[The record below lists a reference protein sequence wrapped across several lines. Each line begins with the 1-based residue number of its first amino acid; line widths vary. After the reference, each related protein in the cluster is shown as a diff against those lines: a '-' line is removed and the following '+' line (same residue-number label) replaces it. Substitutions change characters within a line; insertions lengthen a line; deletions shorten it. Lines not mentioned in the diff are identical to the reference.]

1 MSRYTPADIE
11 PKWQASWSEADAFAA
26 SEDPTK
32 PKFYALCMFPYP
44 SGSGLHV
51 GHPLSYTA
59 IDIVSRYKRMTGHAV
74 LNPIG
79 FDSFGLPAERAAMR
93 EDRHPAEITRER
105 IAYFRTQLQ
114 RLGFSFDWSR
124 EVSTCESNYYHWTQW
139 IFLKL
144 HEQGLAYLEEVPVNW
159 CPAQGTVLA
168 NEEVVDGRYVETGD
182 PVERRNMRQWMLKI
196 TAYAQRLLDDL
207 DGLDWPEGVLEMQR
221 QWIGRSEGAQVRF
234 QVQGHEDA
242 GAEGSF
248 VVYTTRPDTLF
259 GATYCVLAPEHA
271 LVDRVTTADRKA
283 EVDAYVDAAKNRS
296 DMDRQVAAE
305 KEKTGVFTGAYA
317 INPVNGKPIEVW
329 VADYVLATYGT
340 GAIMAVPAHDARD
353 HAFARKFNL
362 EIIPVIGTPDGH
374 DIQAEAWTGDGPA
387 INSDRFDGMR
397 VAEFKAAI
405 IDWLE
410 EAGLGERKVNF
421 KLRDWLFSRQRY
433 WGEPFPMAHLEDG
446 TVVPLSYDD
455 LPVELPSVDAYKPTA
470 DGQPPLARAGD
481 WLHTTVDG
489 KPALRETNTMPQW
502 AGSCWYYLRY
512 MDPSNTELPFSP
524 EAVNYWQSVDLYIG
538 GVEHA
543 VLHLLYARF
552 WHKVLYD
559 CGLVPT
565 KEPFQKLFNQG
576 MILAHAYRAASG
588 KYHAQPN
595 VEQRLGQTT
604 TLTSAWSGQ
613 PVETD
618 WYVRNTDT
626 PVEVKIGKMGKSLN
640 NSVDPLDIIEKFGA
654 DTLRVYE
661 MFMGPL
667 EQVKPWQ
674 TSGCEGIFRFL
685 GRVWRLYVNEETDG
699 LQPFGKTDRKVKK
712 ALHVAIREATQGI
725 DQLKFNTP
733 VAKMMEFM
741 NTCSGRLPA
750 REEAEAFVLIL
761 APFAPHI
768 AEELWERLGH
778 TDGLTTAPWPEF
790 DPKALVDDEVTVVV
804 QVRGKLRG
812 RLQVARDADKAD
824 ILAAAKQLES
834 VVKHL
839 EGKTI
844 RKEIYV
850 PGRLVNFV
858 V

>member
-1 MSRYTPADIE
+1 
-11 PKWQASWSEADAFAA
+11 
-26 SEDPTK
+26 
-32 PKFYALCMFPYP
+32 
-44 SGSGLHV
+44 
-51 GHPLSYTA
+51 
-59 IDIVSRYKRMTGHAV
+59 
-74 LNPIG
+74 
-79 FDSFGLPAERAAMR
+79 
-93 EDRHPAEITRER
+93 
-105 IAYFRTQLQ
+105 
-114 RLGFSFDWSR
+114 
-124 EVSTCESNYYHWTQW
+124 
-139 IFLKL
+139 
-144 HEQGLAYLEEVPVNW
+144 
-159 CPAQGTVLA
+159 
-168 NEEVVDGRYVETGD
+168 
-182 PVERRNMRQWMLKI
+182 
-196 TAYAQRLLDDL
+196 
-207 DGLDWPEGVLEMQR
+207 
-221 QWIGRSEGAQVRF
+221 
-234 QVQGHEDA
+234 
-242 GAEGSF
+242 
-248 VVYTTRPDTLF
+248 
-259 GATYCVLAPEHA
+259 
-271 LVDRVTTADRKA
+271 
-283 EVDAYVDAAKNRS
+283 
-296 DMDRQVAAE
+296 
-305 KEKTGVFTGAYA
+305 
-317 INPVNGKPIEVW
+317 
-329 VADYVLATYGT
+329 
-340 GAIMAVPAHDARD
+340 
-353 HAFARKFNL
+353 
-362 EIIPVIGTPDGH
+362 
-374 DIQAEAWTGDGPA
+374 
-387 INSDRFDGMR
+387 
-397 VAEFKAAI
+397 
-405 IDWLE
+405 
-410 EAGLGERKVNF
+410 
-421 KLRDWLFSRQRY
+421 
-433 WGEPFPMAHLEDG
+433 
-446 TVVPLSYDD
+446 
-455 LPVELPSVDAYKPTA
+455 
-470 DGQPPLARAGD
+470 
-481 WLHTTVDG
+481 
-489 KPALRETNTMPQW
+489 
-502 AGSCWYYLRY
+502 
-512 MDPSNTELPFSP
+512 
-524 EAVNYWQSVDLYIG
+524 VNYWQSVDLYIG